1 MKHVGVI
8 CEYNPFHQGHAY
20 LLRQLREADTVVC
33 LMSGNFTQR
42 GEAAILPP
50 VARAT
55 MAVQAGADLVLEL
68 PFPFAAASARYFAT
82 AGVRGL
88 AALGVDTLAFGSEG
102 GELAPLRAAADRAP
116 EGDFRKTAV
125 NGVENVG
132 DAAAYFT
139 ALGEPLASN
148 DILAV
153 EYLRALRVEQL
164 PLIPLAVRRVG
175 AGYRETVWENSE
187 FASATA
193 IRAALEAGEDVRR
206 LLPPESIDVFADA
219 VAETGLADTRR
230 LGTAMLARLRAF
242 SAESGQT
249 VAKNA
254 NIAEAEGGLLQR
266 LIKASFEADDYE
278 SLCRVAATKRYTD
291 GRIRRTLLYLLAG
304 VTEEDLA
311 APLAYLRLLAANEKG
326 RAFLAQTEKTRTVPV
341 VTKQSE
347 IAALGTVAARQRAL
361 GQVADGLYAI
371 ALDGRLTPHALQTAK
386 PYFFH

>member
-20 LLRQLREADTVVC
+20 LLRQLREADTVIC

-42 GEAAILPP
+42 GETAILPP
-50 VARAT
+50 VARAA

-175 AGYRETVWENSE
+175 AGYRETVWENGEVIADAPLFSDVKYVYNRTNTNGIE
-187 FASATA
+187 YYDEC
-193 IRAALEAGEDVRR
+193 AALYYGHWRGEKAPSKTPHGFSIGECERIVKLRERGMIFQCVPVNALGFGR
-206 LLPPESIDVFADA
+206 LAIVGFGGEPFMHYAQ
-219 VAETGLADTRR
+219 
-230 LGTAMLARLRAF
+230 LARECAPDKHVICACCANGYEDYLPTDSAF
-242 SAESGQT
+242 D
-249 VAKNA
+249 
-254 NIAEAEGGLLQR
+254 EGGYEATSTPFTKGL
-266 LIKASFEADDYE
+266 EAD
-278 SLCRVAATKRYTD
+278 C
-291 GRIRRTLLYLLAG
+291 
-304 VTEEDLA
+304 
-311 APLAYLRLLAANEKG
+311 
-326 RAFLAQTEKTRTVPV
+326 
-341 VTKQSE
+341 
-347 IAALGTVAARQRAL
+347 IAAVGELLT
-361 GQVADGLYAI
+361 
-371 ALDGRLTPHALQTAK
+371 RL
-386 PYFFH
+386 

>member
-1 MKHVGVI
+1 MKAVGII
-8 CEYNPFHQGHAY
+8 CEYNPFHAGHLH
-20 LLRQLREADTVVC
+20 LLDAVRASGAETVIC
-33 LMSGNFTQR
+33 LMSGYFTQR

-50 VARAT
+50 ISRAA
-55 MAVQAGADLVLEL
+55 MAMAAGADLVLEL

-164 PLIPLAVRRVG
+164 PLDPLAVRRVG
-175 AGYRETVWENSE
+175 AGYRETVWENGE

-230 LGTAMLARLRAF
+230 FRVRLVGADAIFIKTTA
-242 SAESGQT
+242 
-249 VAKNA
+249 
-254 NIAEAEGGLLQR
+254 LL
-266 LIKASFEADDYE
+266 S
-278 SLCRVAATKRYTD
+278 
-291 GRIRRTLLYLLAG
+291 LLYN
-304 VTEEDLA
+304 V
-311 APLAYLRLLAANEKG
+311 R
-326 RAFLAQTEKTRTVPV
+326 RV
-341 VTKQSE
+341 
-347 IAALGTVAARQRAL
+347 
-361 GQVADGLYAI
+361 
-371 ALDGRLTPHALQTAK
+371 
-386 PYFFH
+386 